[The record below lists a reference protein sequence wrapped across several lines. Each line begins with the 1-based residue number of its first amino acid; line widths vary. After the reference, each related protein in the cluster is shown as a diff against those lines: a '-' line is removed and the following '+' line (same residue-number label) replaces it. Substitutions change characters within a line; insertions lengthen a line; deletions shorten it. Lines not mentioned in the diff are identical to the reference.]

1 MPIQILWCWAEC
13 GLACFRE
20 FDGYQ
25 KGILQRMKFSVNI
38 VVYFFLSQWLL
49 ACSAVAPPAA
59 LLKATS
65 VDGDGPRSVY
75 VIGAGDELQVFVWGN
90 PELSV
95 SVPVKPDGTIT
106 TPLVEDVIAS
116 GKTSTQLARDV
127 EVRLQQY
134 VKSPVVTVTVTRF
147 VGRYSEQIRVIGAAT
162 RPVALP
168 YRQNM
173 TLLDVLIAVG
183 GISEFASGNRSS
195 VVREHETGVEKIR
208 VRLDDMLNGG
218 DMSQNMLMQPGDILV
233 IPESL
238 F

>member
-1 MPIQILWCWAEC
+1 MLC
-13 GLACFRE
+13 LF
-20 FDGYQ
+20 
-25 KGILQRMKFSVNI
+25 
-38 VVYFFLSQWLL
+38 LL
-49 ACSAVAPPAA
+49 ACGSVPPAERPVNIDA
-59 LLKATS
+59 VSDSEQKEQS
-65 VDGDGPRSVY
+65 SDY

-106 TPLVEDVIAS
+106 TPLVEDVVAS
-116 GKTSTQLARDV
+116 GKTSTMLAR
-127 EVRLQQY
+127 EIEKRLQQY
-134 VKSPVVTVTVTRF
+134 VKSPVVTVTVMEF

-162 RPVALP
+162 QPVALP

-183 GISEFASGNRSS
+183 GISEFASGNRAS
-195 VVREHETGVEKIR
+195 VVREHETGVDKIR

>member
-1 MPIQILWCWAEC
+1 MKFLVNI
-13 GLACFRE
+13 GS
-20 FDGYQ
+20 Y
-25 KGILQRMKFSVNI
+25 GILCL
-38 VVYFFLSQWLL
+38 FLS
-49 ACSAVAPPAA
+49 ACGSVPPAE
-59 LLKATS
+59 LPINMDVVSGQKDQS
-65 VDGDGPRSVY
+65 SDY

-106 TPLVEDVIAS
+106 TPLVEDVVAS
-116 GKTSTQLARDV
+116 GKTSTMLAR
-127 EVRLQQY
+127 EIEKRLQQY
-134 VKSPVVTVTVTRF
+134 VKSPVVTVTVMEF

-162 RPVALP
+162 QPVALP

-183 GISEFASGNRSS
+183 GISEFASGNRAS
-195 VVREHETGVEKIR
+195 VVREHETGVDKIR

>member
-1 MPIQILWCWAEC
+1 
-13 GLACFRE
+13 
-20 FDGYQ
+20 
-25 KGILQRMKFSVNI
+25 MKFSVNTVI
-38 VVYFFLSQWLL
+38 CIFLSQLLL
-49 ACSAVAPPAA
+49 ACSAVSPPAA
-59 LLKATS
+59 LLKADIT
-65 VDGDGPRSVY
+65 DGGGQRSDY
-75 VIGAGDELQVFVWGN
+75 VIGAGDELQVFVWGS

-95 SVPVKPDGTIT
+95 SIPVKPDGTIT
-106 TPLVEDVIAS
+106 TPLVEDVVAS

-134 VKSPVVTVTVTRF
+134 VKSPVVTVTVTQF

-195 VVREHETGVEKIR
+195 VVRKNAVGVDKIR

>member
-1 MPIQILWCWAEC
+1 
-13 GLACFRE
+13 
-20 FDGYQ
+20 
-25 KGILQRMKFSVNI
+25 MKFSVNI
-38 VVYFFLSQWLL
+38 VVYFFLSQLLL
-49 ACSAVAPPAA
+49 ACSAVSPPAA
-59 LLKATS
+59 LLKAAS
-65 VDGDGPRSVY
+65 VDGDEPRSVY

-106 TPLVEDVIAS
+106 TPLVEDVVAS

-162 RPVALP
+162 KPVALP

>member
-1 MPIQILWCWAEC
+1 
-13 GLACFRE
+13 
-20 FDGYQ
+20 
-25 KGILQRMKFSVNI
+25 MKFSVNT
-38 VVYFFLSQWLL
+38 VVYIFLSLLLL
-49 ACSAVAPPAA
+49 ACSAVPPPAA
-59 LLKATS
+59 LLKADIM
-65 VDGDGPRSVY
+65 DGGGQRSGY

-106 TPLVEDVIAS
+106 TPLVEDVAAS
-116 GKTSTQLARDV
+116 GKTSTQLARDI

-134 VKSPVVTVTVTRF
+134 VKSPVVTVTVIQF

-195 VVREHETGVEKIR
+195 VVREHDTGVDKIR

>member
-1 MPIQILWCWAEC
+1 
-13 GLACFRE
+13 
-20 FDGYQ
+20 
-25 KGILQRMKFSVNI
+25 MKFSVSTVI
-38 VVYFFLSQWLL
+38 YVFMCQLLL
-49 ACSAVAPPAA
+49 ACSAVTPPAA
-59 LLKATS
+59 LLKADS
-65 VDGDGPRSVY
+65 VDGNESRSVY
-75 VIGAGDELQVFVWGN
+75 VIGAGDQLQVFVWGN

-106 TPLVEDVIAS
+106 TPLVEDVVAS

-134 VKSPVVTVTVTRF
+134 VKSPVVTVTVSQF

-195 VVREHETGVEKIR
+195 VVREHGTGVEKIR
-208 VRLDDMLNGG
+208 VRLDDMLNDG

>member
-1 MPIQILWCWAEC
+1 
-13 GLACFRE
+13 
-20 FDGYQ
+20 
-25 KGILQRMKFSVNI
+25 MKFLVNI
-38 VVYFFLSQWLL
+38 GSYGVLCLFLS
-49 ACSAVAPPAA
+49 ACGGVPPAERPVNMGA
-59 LLKATS
+59 VSEQKEQS
-65 VDGDGPRSVY
+65 SDY

-106 TPLVEDVIAS
+106 TPLVEDVVAS
-116 GKTSTQLARDV
+116 GKTSTMLAR
-127 EVRLQQY
+127 EIEKRLQQY
-134 VKSPVVTVTVTRF
+134 VKSPVVTVTVMEF
-147 VGRYSEQIRVIGAAT
+147 VGRYSEQIRVIGAAAQ
-162 RPVALP
+162 PVALP

-183 GISEFASGNRSS
+183 GISEFASGNRAS
-195 VVREHETGVEKIR
+195 VVREHETGVDKIR

>member
-1 MPIQILWCWAEC
+1 
-13 GLACFRE
+13 
-20 FDGYQ
+20 
-25 KGILQRMKFSVNI
+25 MKFSTNI
-38 VVYFFLSQWLL
+38 VVYIFLSQLLL
-49 ACSAVAPPAA
+49 ACGAVSAPAT
-59 LLKATS
+59 LLKADI
-65 VDGDGPRSVY
+65 VGGEQRSDY

-95 SVPVKPDGTIT
+95 AVPVKPDGTIT
-106 TPLVEDVIAS
+106 TPLVEDVVAS

-134 VKSPVVTVTVTRF
+134 VKSPVVTVTVTQF
-147 VGRYSEQIRVIGAAT
+147 IGRYSEQIRVIGAAT
-162 RPVALP
+162 KPVALP

-195 VVREHETGVEKIR
+195 IVRENETGVEKIR

-218 DMSQNMLMQPGDILV
+218 DMSQNMIMQPGDILV